1 MPPLKPN
8 TIKNEKMLKTSKGYQ
23 NIIKQN
29 QDNLALDYLPA
40 LKALAA
46 RLKERL
52 PANIEFADLV
62 SIGTEELI
70 KLARKYDSTLNDS
83 FWGYA
88 KSRVHGAMLD
98 YLRGLDCMSRYS
110 RTLTKNIDREI
121 SKYYNEHQEEPD
133 NAYLSQVLNEDIEKI
148 KDARNASE
156 IYGILPLD
164 EELSAS
170 QDDKTYN
177 KVEKEELIEIIQK
190 ILETS
195 PQNEQLVIQLYYYE
209 ELNFKEIG
217 EILEITESRVSQIH
231 KAVIRKI
238 KKYLEERGIDG

>member
-52 PANIEFADLV
+52 PANVEFADLV

-177 KVEKEELIEIIQK
+177 KVEKEELIDIIQK

>member
-52 PANIEFADLV
+52 PANVEFADLV

-238 KKYLEERGIDG
+238 KKYLEERGG

>member
-52 PANIEFADLV
+52 PANVEFADLV

-121 SKYYNEHQEEPD
+121 SKYYNKHQEEPD

-164 EELSAS
+164 EELSTS

-238 KKYLEERGIDG
+238 KKYLEERGVDG

>member
-8 TIKNEKMLKTSKGYQ
+8 IIKNEKMLKTSKGYQ

-52 PANIEFADLV
+52 PANVEFADLV

-217 EILEITESRVSQIH
+217 EILEITE
-231 KAVIRKI
+231 
-238 KKYLEERGIDG
+238 

>member
-1 MPPLKPN
+1 
-8 TIKNEKMLKTSKGYQ
+8 MLKTSKGYQ

-52 PANIEFADLV
+52 PANVEFADLV

>member
-1 MPPLKPN
+1 
-8 TIKNEKMLKTSKGYQ
+8 MLKTSKGYQ

-52 PANIEFADLV
+52 PANVEFADLV

-98 YLRGLDCMSRYS
+98 YLRGLDCMIRYS

-195 PQNEQLVIQLYYYE
+195 PQTEQLDIQLY
-209 ELNFKEIG
+209 
-217 EILEITESRVSQIH
+217 
-231 KAVIRKI
+231 
-238 KKYLEERGIDG
+238 